1 MGGTGHDFVEMIEV
15 VEAARADD
23 NEHSLRWPQGL
34 DSPAAALSYT
44 YTTKKPPHVSQ
55 CLCMQGSKT

>member
-44 YTTKKPPHVSQ
+44 TKKPKKRISETEETY
-55 CLCMQGSKT
+55 LSA